1 MVIEIPKRKIIGSIA
16 SKYTDLTIITDDNPR
31 YEEPKKIRR
40 EIINGK
46 LKNKDNLIEIADR
59 KKAIVKV
66 LNLSQSNDIVIIA
79 GKGHEEYQ
87 IYKNQKIPHDDFKF
101 CQSVIQNMRSK

>member
-1 MVIEIPKRKIIGSIA
+1 MDQKFILILAILRGFSENILKEKSKNNSKLFLVIGCGGNRDAQKRKIIGSIA

-46 LKNKDNLIEIADR
+46 
-59 KKAIVKV
+59 
-66 LNLSQSNDIVIIA
+66 
-79 GKGHEEYQ
+79 
-87 IYKNQKIPHDDFKF
+87 QK
-101 CQSVIQNMRSK
+101 